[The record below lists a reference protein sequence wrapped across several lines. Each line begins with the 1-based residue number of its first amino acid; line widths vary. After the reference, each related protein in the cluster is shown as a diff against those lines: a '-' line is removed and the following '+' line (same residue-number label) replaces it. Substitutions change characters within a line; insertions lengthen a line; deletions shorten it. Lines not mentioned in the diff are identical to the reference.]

1 MKRSIIQYVVKLQDQ
16 KNKYQSNIS
25 IFYIFHPGY
34 TRLCLSDYSIF
45 SETIEI
51 CPDGHNFCFK
61 KFPKGITRLP
71 WVIRGCAATCP
82 KAEAR
87 VYVDCCARDKCNR

>member
-1 MKRSIIQYVVKLQDQ
+1 MKTLLLSLVVVTIVCLDL
-16 KNKYQSNIS
+16 
-25 IFYIFHPGY
+25 GY